1 VGARE
6 RHLHSIARPHPVR
19 FPFRSDPKLSNS
31 GYSLPQ
37 IDRIFHLFFVGAFFS
52 GFWVGLSWV
61 AMRIE
66 EFQSKLG
73 GEGEGGLDGGEE
85 RIAAS
90 VVMRVAVDA
99 MRTAVSV
106 SARMLFY
113 PTLVYN
119 VVRNRFEAHFHGWDQ
134 VHEVRQFS
142 SFFIFDGFCS

>member
-73 GEGEGGLDGGEE
+73 GGGGRIRWRGGAYCGQRGDAGCRRCHAHGGE
-85 RIAAS
+85 RRRVD
-90 VVMRVAVDA
+90 VVLPDA
-99 MRTAVSV
+99 GVQRREEPV
-106 SARMLFY
+106 
-113 PTLVYN
+113 
-119 VVRNRFEAHFHGWDQ
+119 
-134 VHEVRQFS
+134 
-142 SFFIFDGFCS
+142 